1 MKMSGWKWFSLL
13 SAPLILIAGFQ
24 APRYLIDNGISQ
36 FASEIER
43 EVAANSIR
51 SAKKAM
57 GNSFSALFATAY
69 HVTFV
74 RPAVEPCDGSP
85 NMFKPAGKYASGVQI
100 YTFFGFPYETV
111 YLTCGGD
118 SWTINL
124 RD

>member
-1 MKMSGWKWFSLL
+1 MKKSRWKWFWLFSV
-13 SAPLILIAGFQ
+13 PLILIAGFQ
-24 APRYLIDNGISQ
+24 APRYLIDNGISR

-57 GNSFSALFATAY
+57 SNSFSALFARAY
-69 HVTFV
+69 RVTFV
-74 RPAVEPCDGSP
+74 RPAAEPCDGSP

-100 YTFFGFPYETV
+100 YTFFGFPYATV

-118 SWTINL
+118 SWTIDL
-124 RD
+124 KD